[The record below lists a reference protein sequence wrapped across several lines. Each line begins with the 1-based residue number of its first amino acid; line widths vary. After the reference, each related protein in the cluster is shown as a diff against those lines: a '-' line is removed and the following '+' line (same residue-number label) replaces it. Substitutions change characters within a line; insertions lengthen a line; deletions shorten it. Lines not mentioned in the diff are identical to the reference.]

1 MKAPWKL
8 LTGRGWAL
16 FLFGVVGVVV
26 SISLGQR
33 DILWFAIA
41 LVLLPLIGLVAV
53 SRSGLRLKA
62 ERRV

>member
-26 SISLGQR
+26 MLG
-33 DILWFAIA
+33 LSTGLFWA
-41 LVLLPLIGLVAV
+41 LRRRGADRETSDEAVDSPV
-53 SRSGLRLKA
+53 SR
-62 ERRV
+62 V